1 LRRPAAAL
9 AAACA
14 AALLPPTATGA
25 TAPSLPHA
33 WPKRLGIG
41 LTDGPGGAAK
51 LRRSAPFAFRYQYL
65 AGGVNT
71 GDGWPTW
78 NPGGSFATMY
88 VRESL
93 AAHVIPVFTLY
104 TIRQSLPGRDV
115 GDEASADLGNLANR
129 ATMRAWYGNA
139 RLLFRRAG
147 AFRKP
152 VVVHVE
158 PDLWGYGQQAA
169 RGDDAATVPAVVAA
183 SGDADLAG
191 LPNNLAGFARA
202 VVRLRDKYAPN
213 VLLGYHLSV
222 WGTNVDIALQDPP
235 DRRVDALA
243 ARAARFFRS
252 LHARFD
258 VTFAEFSDRDSA
270 FKQIVY
276 GDGGASWWRAA
287 DFRRDVRF
295 DRGFSKAARQRIVKW
310 QIPLGNTLM
319 RALDD
324 TWGHYRDNRVQWLL
338 GSGGRAH
345 LRQYA
350 GAGVIAYL
358 FGGGADGTT
367 CACDA
372 RHDGVTNP
380 PPTHGNR
387 RLSLSADDDGGYF
400 RDRVRAYYKAGALP
414 LP

>member
-1 LRRPAAAL
+1 VKRLPAAL
-9 AAACA
+9 AALCA
-14 AALLPPTATGA
+14 AVPAAPASGA
-25 TAPSLPHA
+25 VPLPHA

-41 LTDGPGGAAK
+41 LTDSPGGARA
-51 LRRSAPFAFRYQYL
+51 LRRSAPFDFRYQYL

-71 GDGWPTW
+71 GDGWATW

-88 VRESL
+88 ARESL
-93 AAHVIPVFTLY
+93 AAHITPVFTLY

-115 GDEASADLGNLANR
+115 GDEAKADLGNLANR
-129 ATMRAWYGNA
+129 DTMRAWYDDA
-139 RLLFRRAG
+139 RLLFKRAG
-147 AFRKP
+147 AVAGR

-158 PDLWGYGQQAA
+158 PDLWGYGEQAA
-169 RGDDAATVPAVVAA
+169 RGDDASTVPAVVAS

-191 LPNNLAGFARA
+191 LPNTMAGFAQA
-202 VVRLRDKYAPN
+202 VVRLRDRYAPN
-213 VLLGYHLSV
+213 AVLGYHLSV
-222 WGTNVDIALQDPP
+222 WGTKVDIALQNPP
-235 DRRVDALA
+235 DAEVDRLA
-243 ARAARFFRS
+243 ARAARFYRS
-252 LHARFD
+252 LGARFD

-276 GDGGASWWRAA
+276 GDGGASWWNAA
-287 DFRRDVRF
+287 DFRRDIRF
-295 DRGFSKAARQRIVKW
+295 DRGFSRAARQRIVKW

-319 RALDD
+319 RAMDD

-338 GSGGRAH
+338 GAGARPR

-350 GAGVIAYL
+350 AAGVIALL

-380 PPTHGNR
+380 APKHGNPR
-387 RLSLSADDDGGYF
+387 RSLSADDDGGYF
-400 RDRVRAYYKAGALP
+400 RSRARAYYRAGALR